1 MNQPA
6 PGDWQASLNDLFAT
20 LDRENHTFTDN
31 LNRQSAFY
39 HDVALPALEAAA
51 GALRAHARDCETGL
65 DPERVYLIVRQ
76 LTGEVEFQYA
86 VVAEVRIET
95 VTPYVHC
102 WFEENKLAEE
112 ITQEQGQPEKKPDD
126 QSPKDGGDKPD
137 AKDDDKGG
145 DDEGGG
151 EGGGEEG
158 GDAKK
163 KDAEPT
169 RTKTMEILST
179 WKDDRRIE
187 DVTREEILNDFVQHY
202 KEAIGL
208 ARTQLH
214 RAE

>member
-1 MNQPA
+1 MDNAPA
-6 PGDWQASLNDLFAT
+6 PQPGNWQADLDGLFDSLGQEDQA
-20 LDRENHTFTDN
+20 FTN
-31 LNRQSAFY
+31 NMGRQTAFY
-39 HDVALPALEAAA
+39 KDTALPALQAAA
-51 GALRAHARDCETGL
+51 EALGRHGRIAEAGQE
-65 DPERVYLIVRQ
+65 PERVYLIVNK

-86 VVAEVRIET
+86 VVAEVRIEAI
-95 VTPYVHC
+95 TPYIHC

-126 QSPKDGGDKPD
+126 HTPKDGGDKPD
-137 AKDDDKGG
+137 AKADDQGG
-145 DDEGGG
+145 DDE

-169 RTKTMEILST
+169 RTKTMEVLST
-179 WKDDRRIE
+179 WQDDRRIE
-187 DVTREEILNDFVQHY
+187 DVTQQEILTDFVQHY

-214 RAE
+214 RAK

>member
-1 MNQPA
+1 MDHPA
-6 PGDWQASLNDLFAT
+6 SGDWQADLNDLFAT
-20 LDRENHTFTDN
+20 LDRENHAFTDN
-31 LNRQSAFY
+31 LGRQTAFY
-39 HDVALPALEAAA
+39 RDVALPALQAAA
-51 GALRAHARDCETGL
+51 QALRAHARDCETGL
-65 DPERVYLIVRQ
+65 DPERVYLIVKQ

-86 VVAEVRIET
+86 VVAEVRIEA

-102 WFEENKLAEE
+102 WFEENQLAEE
-112 ITQEQGQPEKKPDD
+112 ITQEQGQPEKKPD
-126 QSPKDGGDKPD
+126 PKAGSGDKP
-137 AKDDDKGG
+137 DDKGG
-145 DDEGGG
+145 DDDKGDDKGG
-151 EGGGEEG
+151 EEEG

-163 KDAEPT
+163 KGAEPT
-169 RTKTMEILST
+169 RTKTMEILDT

>member
-1 MNQPA
+1 MDKPA
-6 PGDWQASLNDLFAT
+6 SGNWQADLNDLFAT
-20 LDRENHTFTDN
+20 LDRENHTYIDN

-39 HDVALPALEAAA
+39 HDTALPALEAAA
-51 GALRAHARDCETGL
+51 EALRAHARTCETGL
-65 DPERVYLIVRQ
+65 DPERVFLIVRQ

-86 VVAEVRIET
+86 VVAEVRIEA

-102 WFEENKLAEE
+102 WFEENKLAGE
-112 ITQEQGQPEKKPDD
+112 ITQEQGQPEKKPADQAPKPDD
-126 QSPKDGGDKPD
+126 KGGDKPD
-137 AKDDDKGG
+137 DKGDDDEDSDDQGGG
-145 DDEGGG
+145 DD
-151 EGGGEEG
+151 
-158 GDAKK
+158 KK

-169 RTKTMEILST
+169 RTKTMEVLST

-214 RAE
+214 QHPVG